1 MILAIPY
8 YSLLFPEKNVMFEKQ
23 EIITINKESLL
34 EKVLK
39 MRDNVYR
46 LVQIGCTPLEGFQ
59 LDYSFDREGTFVD
72 LRFTI
77 PRENLELPSIT
88 GIYLCAF
95 TYENELHDLFGIDVT
110 GIAVDYGGNFY
121 RIKAKPP
128 QTPPII
134 ENDEQSSNT

>member
-1 MILAIPY
+1 
-8 YSLLFPEKNVMFEKQ
+8 MFEEEK
-23 EIITINKESLL
+23 ITTIKKEDLL
-34 EKVLK
+34 EKVQEMLA
-39 MRDNVYR
+39 DGYR
-46 LVQIGCTPLEGFQ
+46 LVQIGCTPLTEFQ

-77 PRENLELPSIT
+77 PRENPELPSIT

-121 RIKAKPP
+121 RTEEKPP
-128 QTPPII
+128 IPIPLI
-134 ENDEQSSNT
+134 NNETEKISP

>member
-1 MILAIPY
+1 VILAIPC

-34 EKVLK
+34 EKVQE
-39 MRDNVYR
+39 MREDGYR
-46 LVQIGCTPLEGFQ
+46 LVQIGCTPLAEFQ
-59 LDYSFDREGTFVD
+59 LDYSFDREGKFVD

-77 PRENLELPSIT
+77 PREDPELPSIT

-95 TYENELHDLFGIDVT
+95 TYENELHDLFGINVT
-110 GIAVDYGGNFY
+110 DIAVDYGGNFY

-128 QTPPII
+128 LPPPII